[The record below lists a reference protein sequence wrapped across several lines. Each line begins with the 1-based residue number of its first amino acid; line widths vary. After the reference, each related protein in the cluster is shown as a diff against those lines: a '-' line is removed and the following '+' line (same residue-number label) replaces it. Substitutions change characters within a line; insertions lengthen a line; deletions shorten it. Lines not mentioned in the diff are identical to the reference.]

1 MTHQQNPFEAMWNDY
16 SRTWRG
22 LVDHEGK
29 GFDYSMLQNASRLNR
44 KQSRSYVKP
53 ESALSD
59 GRCDHSSDSSRG
71 TA

>member
-29 GFDYSMLQNASRLNR
+29 GFDYSMLQNASSLNR
-44 KQSRSYVKP
+44 KQSRSYGKP
-53 ESALSD
+53 ESAL
-59 GRCDHSSDSSRG
+59 
-71 TA
+71 

>member
-16 SRTWRG
+16 SSTWRG

-44 KQSRSYVKP
+44 KQSRSYADSEP
-53 ESALSD
+53 ALQD
-59 GRCDHSSDSSRG
+59 GRRDHSPASS
-71 TA
+71 